1 VTQAVR
7 TDPIVHEVQIDARPE
22 TVFEFFTDPEKVTR
36 WLAVAATL
44 DPRPGGVCHQTHA
57 GRNGDHYYM
66 QGEFVEVDPPRRV
79 VFTWGFTNPELA
91 VEPGTSTVEVTLEE
105 RDGGTHVRLVHGD
118 LPAAER
124 GAHDGGWATM
134 LARLERAVDET
145 EKR

>member
-1 VTQAVR
+1 
-7 TDPIVHEVQIDARPE
+7 
-22 TVFEFFTDPEKVTR
+22 
-36 WLAVAATL
+36 
-44 DPRPGGVCHQTHA
+44 
-57 GRNGDHYYM
+57 M

-91 VEPGTSTVEVTLEE
+91 VEPGTSTVEVTLEK

-124 GAHDGGWATM
+124 GAHDSGWATM